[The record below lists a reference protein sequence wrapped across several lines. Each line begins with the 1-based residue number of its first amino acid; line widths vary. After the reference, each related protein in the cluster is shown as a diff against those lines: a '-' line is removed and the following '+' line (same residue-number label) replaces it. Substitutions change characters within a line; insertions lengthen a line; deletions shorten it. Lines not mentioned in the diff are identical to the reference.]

1 MRCFIFYF
9 IQTDTRTPLPIH
21 PKAGDILLFLL
32 GPAVVSLSI
41 SMFQKRD
48 LVASNFPEVL
58 ATAFG
63 SSFLGLLVTSLTS
76 KSLGLKSSLSL
87 SLAPRCITTPLAI
100 SVSNMLGGIPS
111 ITAGSVVVTGLLG
124 ANFGP
129 RLLTLFNITEP
140 TTRGLSIGAASHGLG
155 TAAVK
160 GENDAFPFAAI
171 AMATVGTVT
180 TVMATVGKGIIKRI
194 VS

>member
-1 MRCFIFYF
+1 
-9 IQTDTRTPLPIH
+9 
-21 PKAGDILLFLL
+21 
-32 GPAVVSLSI
+32 
-41 SMFQKRD
+41 
-48 LVASNFPEVL
+48 
-58 ATAFG
+58 
-63 SSFLGLLVTSLTS
+63 
-76 KSLGLKSSLSL
+76 
-87 SLAPRCITTPLAI
+87 
-100 SVSNMLGGIPS
+100 MLGGTPS

-129 RLLTLFNITEP
+129 RLLTIFNITEP